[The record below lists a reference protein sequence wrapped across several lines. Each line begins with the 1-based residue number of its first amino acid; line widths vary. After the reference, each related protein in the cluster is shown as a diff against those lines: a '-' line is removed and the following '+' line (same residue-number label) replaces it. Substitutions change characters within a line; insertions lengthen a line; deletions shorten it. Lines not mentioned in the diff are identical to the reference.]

1 MPSLSDREAKLQA
14 LLAEARSIAQGFAAL
29 DEKLTWLEDT
39 VHKADISRNLHNQK

>member
-14 LLAEARSIAQGFAAL
+14 LLAEARSIAHGFAAL

-39 VHKADISRNLHNQK
+39 VHISRNLHNQK

>member
-29 DEKLTWLEDT
+29 DEKLTRLEDM
-39 VHKADISRNLHNQK
+39 VHISRILHNQK

>member
-29 DEKLTWLEDT
+29 DEKLTRLEDM
-39 VHKADISRNLHNQK
+39 VNISRILHNQK